1 MLEVRNITGGYAPE
15 TPVIRSVSLDVN
27 AHEIVGLIGMNG
39 AGKSTIL
46 KHVLGLLEPF
56 EGEILLEGG
65 SLSTDPLK
73 FRSRISYI
81 PEQPRLYEE
90 LTLWEHLELTKLV
103 YRLEEAVF
111 SERVKRLLDVF
122 RLADKVDEFPNTFSK
137 GMQQKVMIL
146 CAFVAAP
153 DLLIVDEPF
162 VGLDPLAIQSLL
174 ELLIE
179 MKREGHGILLSTHI
193 LATAERY
200 CDRFV
205 MVNAGQVAL
214 RGTVSQMQEQ
224 SGLPGATLEEM
235 FNHVVSGGAVR

>member
-1 MLEVRNITGGYAPE
+1 VLEVRNITGGYAPE
-15 TPVIRSVSLDVN
+15 QPVIRDVSLTVQS
-27 AHEIVGLIGMNG
+27 HEIVGLIGMNG

-56 EGEILLEGG
+56 SGEILLEGG

-90 LTLWEHLELTKLV
+90 LTLDEHLELTKLV
-103 YRLEEAVF
+103 YRLEETAYR
-111 SERVKRLLDVF
+111 ERKKRLLDVF

-162 VGLDPLAIQSLL
+162 VGLDPLAIQALL

-179 MKREGHGILLSTHI
+179 MKREGHAILLSTHI

-205 MVNAGQVAL
+205 MVNQGRVAL
-214 RGTVSQMQEQ
+214 HGTVQQMRGQA
-224 SGLPGATLEEM
+224 GLPGASLEDM
-235 FNHVVSGGAVR
+235 FSHIVSGGAS

>member
-1 MLEVRNITGGYAPE
+1 MLEIRNITGGYAPE
-15 TPVIRSVSLDVN
+15 TPVIRDISLSVQR
-27 AHEIVGLIGMNG
+27 HEIVGLIGMNG

-56 EGEILLEGG
+56 SGEVLLEGD
-65 SLSTDPLK
+65 SLSTNPLQ

-103 YRLEEAVF
+103 YRLEDDVF
-111 SERVKRLLDVF
+111 QQRAQRLLNTF
-122 RLADKVDEFPNTFSK
+122 RLADKVQEFPNTFSK

-174 ELLIE
+174 ELLLE

-205 MVNAGQVAL
+205 MVNAGNVAL
-214 RGTVSQMQEQ
+214 HGTV
-224 SGLPGATLEEM
+224 EEM
-235 FNHVVSGGAVR
+235 RAQAGLEGVSLDDLFAHVVRGGSV